1 MTHKMKLY
9 PDAYKAIKEKTKTIE
24 MRLYDDKRK
33 NIKLDDIIEFTNV
46 ESNEIM
52 HCKVVNLYKY
62 QDFDELYKNHNKI
75 SIGYKEKEC
84 ANPEDMLTYYS
95 KEEISKYGVLGIEIS
110 LIDG

>member
-1 MTHKMKLY
+1 MIHKMKLY
-9 PDAYKAIKEKTKTIE
+9 PDAYKAIKEKAKTIE

-75 SIGYKEKEC
+75 SIGYKENEC

-95 KEEISKYGVLGIEIS
+95 KEAISKYGVLGIEIS
-110 LIDG
+110 LIKG